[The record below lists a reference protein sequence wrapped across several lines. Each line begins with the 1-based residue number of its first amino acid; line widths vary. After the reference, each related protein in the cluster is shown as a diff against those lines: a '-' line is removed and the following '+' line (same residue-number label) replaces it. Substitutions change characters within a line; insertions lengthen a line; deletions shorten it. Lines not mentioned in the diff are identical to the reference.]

1 MKKVILTVFLGLMVL
16 STFGQFRNK
25 VNVSL
30 FTGGHMAKENT
41 NNQGYWYGVYGEYMP
56 IKTASGLNLG
66 FAGLAS
72 QTRSKSNDHTSEYK
86 GVSTDL
92 AIGFA
97 GGKYSHYFTT
107 THSSYLGFNLM
118 LKRSVDSGEGLSVGA
133 DNKLGKYSAD
143 QKDVL
148 ISGELN
154 FNLLKIVGY
163 RSHLF
168 PRTQLRL
175 AFQETLSSNKVSF
188 WNDKP
193 IDESWLWNKAAY
205 TAELKQ
211 SIAAIGQF
219 DLLVEPKLYVGYYH
233 YKGDKSN
240 WLAIGPEIALKKRG
254 WDDFLSV
261 YFLVKKQIGSYEPH
275 HNSTQFVVGINF
287 NPFNIKR

>member
-1 MKKVILTVFLGLMVL
+1 MKKVGLIFFLIFLTL
-16 STFGQFRNK
+16 SSFAQFRNRT
-25 VNVSL
+25 NVSL

-72 QTRSKSNDHTSEYK
+72 QTRSKSNDLSSEYK

-97 GGKYSHYFTT
+97 GGKYSEFFTS

-118 LKRSVDSGEGLSVGA
+118 LKRSADSGSGLSVGS
-133 DNKLGKYSAD
+133 DSNVGKYDAD
-143 QKDVL
+143 QKDIL

-154 FNLLKIVGY
+154 LNLLKRLGLHE
-163 RSHLF
+163 HLF

-193 IDESWLWNKAAY
+193 IDESVLWSKAAY
-205 TAELKQ
+205 SAELKQ
-211 SIAAIGQF
+211 SIASIGKF
-219 DLLVEPKLYVGYYH
+219 DLLVEPKLYAGFYH

-240 WLAIGPEIALKKRG
+240 WFSIGPEIALKKRG

-261 YFLVKKQIGSYEPH
+261 YFLVKQQVGSYEPH

-287 NPFNIKR
+287 TPFNLKR